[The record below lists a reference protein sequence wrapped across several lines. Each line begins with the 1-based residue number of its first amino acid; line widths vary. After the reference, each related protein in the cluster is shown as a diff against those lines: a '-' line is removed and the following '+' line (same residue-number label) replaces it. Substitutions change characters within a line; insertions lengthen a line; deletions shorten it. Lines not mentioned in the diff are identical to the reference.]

1 MSPIAFP
8 FIWDPFPFQHYNSY
22 NGSPDDISDCVC
34 PN

>member
-8 FIWDPFPFQHYNSY
+8 FIWDPFSFQHYND
-22 NGSPDDISDCVC
+22 SPDDISDCVC